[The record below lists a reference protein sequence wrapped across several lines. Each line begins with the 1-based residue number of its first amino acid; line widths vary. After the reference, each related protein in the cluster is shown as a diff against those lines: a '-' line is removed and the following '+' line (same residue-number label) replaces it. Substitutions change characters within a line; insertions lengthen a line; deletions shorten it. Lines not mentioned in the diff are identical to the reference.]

1 MDILALYISVVS
13 LILSFAAYRRSS
25 GARRDLHVLERA
37 SDDKTERLR
46 STAQS
51 STDNDAAIARRG
63 YERDLQTIADLRARI
78 AALSKEAFEEIRQDL
93 KSVRQ
98 RVDRLAE
105 RAAQEIKELRDEANF
120 SLIEA
125 QVGLRLAVDD
135 AVAHLKAIEAKRDLV
150 LARLALLRGDWV
162 DAAARIEAA
171 TTKIADARVL
181 ALGHHE
187 NFDALLAQARTMLAA
202 LRTGADTT
210 RASID
215 ALLARI
221 DDLLQRLSDDRTASR
236 TAA

>member
-1 MDILALYISVVS
+1 MDVLALCISVVS
-13 LILSFAAYRRSS
+13 LIVSFAAYRRSA

-37 SDDKTERLR
+37 SADKAERSR

-51 STDNDAAIARRG
+51 SADTDAAAVRAA
-63 YERDLQTIADLRARI
+63 YERDLQTIADLRAHI
-78 AALSKEAFEEIRQDL
+78 AALGKEALEEIRQDL

-105 RAAQEIKELRDEANF
+105 RAAREIKELQDEARF
-120 SLIEA
+120 SLIEY

-150 LARLALLRGDWV
+150 LARLALLRGDWI

-171 TTKIADARVL
+171 ATKIADARAL

-187 NFDALLAQARTMLAA
+187 NFDALLAQARTLLVA

-210 RASID
+210 RASIN
-215 ALLARI
+215 ALLART
-221 DDLLQRLSDDRTASR
+221 DDLLQRLSDEGAASR
-236 TAA
+236 SAA

>member
-1 MDILALYISVVS
+1 MDILALCISVVS
-13 LILSFAAYRRSS
+13 LILSLAAYRRSS
-25 GARRDLHVLERA
+25 GTRHNLHVLERA
-37 SDDKTERLR
+37 SDDKAERLT

-51 STDNDAAIARRG
+51 STDTDAATARAG
-63 YERDLQTIADLRARI
+63 YERDLQRIADLRARI
-78 AALSKEAFEEIRQDL
+78 AALGKEALEEIRQDL

-98 RVDRLAE
+98 RVDRLAK

-162 DAAARIEAA
+162 DAASRIEAA
-171 TTKIADARVL
+171 ATKIADARAL
-181 ALGHHE
+181 ALGHHQS
-187 NFDALLAQARTMLAA
+187 FDALQAQARAMLVA

-221 DDLLQRLSDDRTASR
+221 DDLLQRLSDEGAASR
-236 TAA
+236 SAA

>member
-1 MDILALYISVVS
+1 MDILALCISVVS

-25 GARRDLHVLERA
+25 GTRHDLLERA
-37 SDDKTERLR
+37 SDDKAERSR
-46 STAQS
+46 STARS
-51 STDNDAAIARRG
+51 STDTDAAAARAG

-135 AVAHLKAIEAKRDLV
+135 AVAHLKVIEAKRDLV
-150 LARLALLRGDWV
+150 LARLAILRGDWV
-162 DAAARIEAA
+162 DAAAHIEAA
-171 TTKIADARVL
+171 ATKIADVRAL

-187 NFDALLAQARTMLAA
+187 NFDALLAQARTLLVA